1 MNIRSS
7 FWYNYSVLWVALI
20 FYTAIDIIIWPSYQ
34 ASGVSLKLY
43 DWLWFSMGYGFMI
56 VSAITML
63 SIAIPLSIWLF
74 NRLMVESLFYYL
86 LQNRLPPRS
95 LPWLALGTST
105 NLYVVSAAFIALSV
119 ALVYMELRWKKKLR
133 FHTHTR
139 DQALRYLR
147 KFAAD
152 NGITEEYIMGAFDRA
167 RHPEEEGE

>member
-1 MNIRSS
+1 MNLHHS

-20 FYTAIDIIIWPSYQ
+20 FYTAVDIIIWPSYQ
-34 ASGVSLKLY
+34 VSGVSLKLY

-56 VSAITML
+56 VSAVTMF

-119 ALVYMELRWKKKLR
+119 ALVYMELGWKKRLSPR
-133 FHTHTR
+133 RQTR
-139 DQALRYLR
+139 DRALRYLR
-147 KFAAD
+147 KFAEE
-152 NGITEEYIMGAFDRA
+152 NGITEEYVIKAFDRA
-167 RHPEEEGE
+167 THPEEERK